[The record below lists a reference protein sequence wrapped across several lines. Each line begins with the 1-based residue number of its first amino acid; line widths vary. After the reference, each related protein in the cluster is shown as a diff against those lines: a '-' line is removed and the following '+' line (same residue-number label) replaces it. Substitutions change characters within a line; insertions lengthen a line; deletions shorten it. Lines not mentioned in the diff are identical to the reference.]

1 MTNVMTRASL
11 KWYVCSHVYPRMPWH
26 MCLTAVPGEENKG
39 GMRTWYIPTYDVR
52 SNRRADERR
61 QKKKVIRV
69 VEISFLTY
77 NDAWFACFFAER
89 VLPNLDGPVRFIVSN
104 THD

>member
-1 MTNVMTRASL
+1 MN
-11 KWYVCSHVYPRMPWH
+11 
-26 MCLTAVPGEENKG
+26 G
-39 GMRTWYIPTYDVR
+39 G
-52 SNRRADERR
+52 
-61 QKKKVIRV
+61 KKKVIRV

-77 NDAWFACFFAER
+77 NDAWFACFFAEH